1 MREHSETAGIEKGF
15 TEGKAVGMAE
25 GINEGR
31 MKAYAEMVADGTID
45 MQFAA
50 RKLNLTVEEF
60 VKKTGIKPGMN

>member
-1 MREHSETAGIEKGF
+1 MA
-15 TEGKAVGMAE
+15 EGKAVGMAE
-25 GINEGR
+25 GKAVGMAEGKAVGMAEGR
-31 MKAYAEMVADGTID
+31 VKAYAEMVADGTID